1 MCGIAG
7 FVGEG
12 NRENLEKMISEIKH
26 RGPDSRGVEARD
38 NVGFAHTRL
47 AILDLTP
54 LGHQPM
60 WSNDPKDNGVCVV
73 FNGEIYNFQEL
84 KKDLEEK
91 GRVFRGTSDTEVIL
105 ALYEEEGERVFE
117 KLEGMFAI
125 GLYDFKRKK
134 LLLARDRMGK
144 KPLYWCFVN
153 GTLLFASE
161 LKALAAHPLFKKEID
176 IASLNKYFFYD
187 YIPTPHTIFK
197 NVFKLEP
204 ATFLVFENGKITQKK
219 FWQMNTVPQ
228 NSISF
233 HAALSLLDEKMN
245 HAVATRLVA
254 DVPVGI
260 FLSGGLDSSTVAYY
274 AQKNSQRKVK
284 TFSIGF
290 LDESFDESEYAEDVA
305 RFLGTEHLNFPV
317 KAEDLLDIIPRVVE
331 MTDEPMADASIIPTF
346 ILSRHTRE
354 HVTVA
359 LGGDGGDE
367 LFAGYPTFQAEIFA
381 SSFRKFP
388 LLAKEAFRKFA
399 RARTASPKNFS
410 LEFIMKKFLDGADE
424 LDIAHRHQ
432 KWLGTFGHDDRAAL
446 FTEDVWGTIGK
457 NNVFEDTDRY
467 MKEWEDVETKNALLM
482 LYQRTY
488 MMDEVLVKV
497 DRASMANGL
506 EVRAPF
512 LDAGVVELANSL
524 PYSSKHRGLTG
535 KYILKKLMNGK
546 LPPHIV
552 HRQKKGFG
560 VPIGR
565 WFRDELKDFCN
576 TTLSEDSVKR
586 TGLLNAAHVESLK
599 SEHFSGAKD
608 HRKKLWSLVIFM
620 MWHEKYMK

>member
-12 NRENLEKMISEIKH
+12 SRENLEKMISEIKH
-26 RGPDSRGVEARD
+26 RGPDSRGADVYG
-38 NVGFAHTRL
+38 NVGLAHARL

-54 LGHQPM
+54 SGHQPM
-60 WSNDPKDNGVCVV
+60 WSKDRSVCIV

-84 KKDLEEK
+84 KKDLAEK
-91 GRVFRGTSDTEVIL
+91 GHVFRGMSDTEVIL
-105 ALYEEEGERVFE
+105 ALYEKIGERVFE

-134 LLLARDRMGK
+134 LLLARDRLGK
-144 KPLYWCFVN
+144 KPLYWCVVN

-161 LKALAAHPLFKKEID
+161 LKALAAHPVFKKEID
-176 IASLNKYFFYD
+176 IISLNKYFFYD

-204 ATFLVFENGKITQKK
+204 ATFLSFENGNIAQKK
-219 FWQMNTVPQ
+219 FWHMNFPP
-228 NSISF
+228 SDISF
-233 HAALSLLDEKMN
+233 KNTLSFLDEKMN
-245 HAVATRLVA
+245 HAVKTRLVA

-260 FLSGGLDSSTVAYY
+260 FLSGGLDSSTITYY
-274 AQKNSQRKVK
+274 AQKNSPGKVK

-290 LDESFDESEYAEDVA
+290 EDESFNESSYAEEVA
-305 RFLGTEHLNFPV
+305 GFLGTEHKNFAV
-317 KAEDLLDIIPRVVE
+317 CAEDLLDIIPRVVE

-346 ILSRHTRE
+346 ILSQHTRE

-367 LFAGYPTFQAEIFA
+367 LFAGYPTFQAEMFA
-381 SSFRKFP
+381 SWYKKFPSCAKETFRKFTGRLP
-388 LLAKEAFRKFA
+388 
-399 RARTASPKNFS
+399 ASRGNFS
-410 LEFIMKKFLDGADE
+410 LEFKMKKFLEGADE
-424 LDIAHRHQ
+424 PNIAHRHQ
-432 KWLGTFGHDDRAAL
+432 KWLGTFSHDERSAL
-446 FTEDVWGTIGK
+446 FAKDVFGAIEEE
-457 NNVFEDTDRY
+457 NIFEDTDRY
-467 MKEWEDVETKNALLM
+467 MKGWEDVEIKNALLL

-524 PYSSKHRGLTG
+524 PYSFKHRGLTG
-535 KYILKKLMNGK
+535 KYILKKLMTGK
-546 LPPHIV
+546 LPPHII

-565 WFRDELKDFCN
+565 WFHNELKDFCN
-576 TTLSEDSVKR
+576 SVLSEEGINRS
-586 TGLLNAAHVESLK
+586 GILNARSVETLK
-599 SEHFSGAKD
+599 NEHFSGTKD

-620 MWHEKYMK
+620 MWYDKYM